1 MKTLVLSD
9 IHHRITTAQR
19 LIDTVVFDKCILL
32 GDYFDQFNDT
42 PKDAEATAVWL
53 KERILTDSRIIPL
66 LGNHDNYYAYP
77 KSYQY
82 LQGSG
87 YSPEKYDAT
96 RTILHS
102 EHWDH
107 FQYYHIHDG
116 FVFSHAGLTVH
127 LWKQMLW
134 NFAEEDV
141 PNPVTIP
148 FFDKLLGEFV
158 AKNRHQASVLHP
170 SPLFAPGWD
179 RGGLERYGGITWCD
193 FRSFAPIKGI
203 NQIFGHTP
211 QRVPT
216 ILTQNQHGTLST
228 YGAAEYARR
237 QDAINAHAT
246 SLNLDLDTHNAH
258 YLVIEDG
265 KLDIFDRLTGQLFRE
280 LKNYAIPDSPLH
292 GLT

>member
-1 MKTLVLSD
+1 MRTLVIAD
-9 IHHRITTAQR
+9 IHHRITQAQA
-19 LIDTVVFDKCILL
+19 LIDRVPHDKCILL
-32 GDYFDQFNDT
+32 GDYFDQFHDG
-42 PKDAEATAVWL
+42 PKEAEHTALWL
-53 KERILTDSRIIPL
+53 RDKVLTNPKIVPL
-66 LGNHDNYYAYP
+66 TGNHDQYYAYP
-77 KSYQY
+77 KAYTY

-96 RTILHS
+96 RAILHD
-102 EHWDH
+102 EHWQK

-116 FVFSHAGLTVH
+116 FVFSHAGLSVH

-141 PNPVTIP
+141 PNPVTIE

-170 SPLFAPGWD
+170 APLFAPGWD
-179 RGGLERYGGITWCD
+179 RGGLERYGGITWGD
-193 FRSFAPIKGI
+193 FGSFAPIKGI

-211 QRVPT
+211 RKVPT

-237 QDAINAHAT
+237 EETINKNAT
-246 SLNLDLDTHNAH
+246 SLNLDLDTHNSH

-265 KLDIFDRLTGQLFRE
+265 KLDIFDRQTGLSFRE
-280 LKNYAIPDSPLH
+280 LKDYAIPDNPLH
-292 GLT
+292 GLA